1 MASIQIRADIV
12 TIACEKSLAKCESR
26 RKNIAECPVKDEHV
40 IFWSHDGIDKKSK
53 LIMKIKK
60 MAECAKKNEEKTEPS
75 EKDIINCVL
84 TAHEDATITIDHND
98 FELIG
103 EFL

>member
-12 TIACEKSLAKCESR
+12 LKACEKTKEKWLHQNNHANPANSFYMESV
-26 RKNIAECPVKDEHV
+26 E
-40 IFWSHDGIDKKSK
+40 
-53 LIMKIKK
+53 KIKK
-60 MAECAKKNEEKTEPS
+60 LAEYAIKSKPSTIGKDNELCIKLCS
-75 EKDIINCVL
+75 N
-84 TAHEDATITIDHND
+84 ATITIDHND